1 MNDTFLDRPVG
12 AFDSGV
18 GGLTV
23 VQAMRELLPAEDILY
38 LGDTARVPYGNKS
51 PETIVRYA
59 RENLAYLRRHGVKAV
74 VVACNTATAHA
85 LGVLQREAD
94 VPVIGVIAPGVEAA
108 LAATR
113 NGRIGIIG
121 TQGTIASGSYQ
132 RLLEETRPGVFI
144 LARPAPLLVSLVEE
158 DWLSH
163 PATRLILEEYLA
175 PMREAQ
181 VDTVVLA
188 CTHYPLLKALA
199 QEVLGPNVV
208 LVDSAQNA
216 AAALARKL
224 NEARL
229 GRPAR
234 AQAGLVTIC
243 TTDLPVHFPRLAE
256 RFLGGSVDA
265 IRQVAVEA
273 RDDGPSATTR

>member
-1 MNDTFLDRPVG
+1 MSASRCSQPIG

-51 PETIVRYA
+51 PDTIIRYS
-59 RENLAYLRRHGVKAV
+59 REIMAYLMARDVKAV
-74 VVACNTATAHA
+74 VVACNTASAHA
-85 LGVLQREAD
+85 LTILQQEST

-113 NGRIGIIG
+113 NGRVGIIG
-121 TQGTIASGSYQ
+121 TQGTIRSEAYQ
-132 RLLEETRPGVFI
+132 NLLRQSQSEIVITAV
-144 LARPAPLLVSLVEE
+144 AAPLLVSLVEE
-158 DWLSH
+158 DWLAH
-163 PATRLILEEYLA
+163 PATQLILEEYLA
-175 PMREAQ
+175 PMKAAR

-188 CTHYPLLKALA
+188 CTHYPLLKPLA
-199 QEVLGPNVV
+199 QRVLGADVV

-224 NEARL
+224 TEAHL
-229 GRPAR
+229 QCPEDKAGRT
-234 AQAGLVTIC
+234 TIC
-243 TTDLPVHFPRLAE
+243 STDVPAQISRLAE
-256 RFLGGSVDA
+256 RFLGEKIAAIQQISV
-265 IRQVAVEA
+265 
-273 RDDGPSATTR
+273 G

>member
-1 MNDTFLDRPVG
+1 MSASFCQRPIG

-51 PETIVRYA
+51 PDTIIRYS
-59 RENLAYLRRHGVKAV
+59 REIMSYLRGKDVKAV
-74 VVACNTATAHA
+74 VVACNTASAHA
-85 LGVLQREAD
+85 LAILQKEAE

-113 NGRIGIIG
+113 NGRIGVIG
-121 TQGTIASGSYQ
+121 TQGTIQSEAYQ
-132 RLLEETRPGVFI
+132 NLLRLSRPDVVI
-144 LARPAPLLVSLVEE
+144 TAVAAPLLVSLVEE

-163 PATRLILEEYLA
+163 PATTLILEEYLA
-175 PMREAQ
+175 PMKAAR

-188 CTHYPLLKALA
+188 CTHYPLLKVLA
-199 QEVLGPNVV
+199 QRVLGQEVV

-216 AAALARKL
+216 AAALAREMK
-224 NEARL
+224 R
-229 GRPAR
+229 
-234 AQAGLVTIC
+234 AGLNCLDRQEPGQTTIC
-243 TTDLPVHFPRLAE
+243 STDVPAQFSRLAE
-256 RFLGGSVDA
+256 RFLGEK
-265 IRQVAVEA
+265 IRTIQQVTV
-273 RDDGPSATTR
+273 G

>member
-1 MNDTFLDRPVG
+1 MSAKRCGQPIG

-51 PETIVRYA
+51 PDTIIRYS
-59 RENLAYLRRHGVKAV
+59 REIMTYLLAHDVKAV
-74 VVACNTATAHA
+74 VVACNTASAHA
-85 LGVLQREAD
+85 LSILQEESD

-113 NGRIGIIG
+113 NGRVGIIG
-121 TQGTIASGSYQ
+121 TQGTIRSEAYQ
-132 RLLEETRPGVFI
+132 NLLRKSQSDVVITAV
-144 LARPAPLLVSLVEE
+144 AAPLLVSLVEE
-158 DWLSH
+158 DWLAH
-163 PATRLILEEYLA
+163 PATQLILEEYLA
-175 PMREAQ
+175 PMKAAR

-188 CTHYPLLKALA
+188 CTHYPLLKPLA
-199 QEVLGPNVV
+199 QRVLGPDVV

-224 NEARL
+224 EA
-229 GRPAR
+229 
-234 AQAGLVTIC
+234 AGLNCGERDKVGRTTIC
-243 TTDLPVHFPRLAE
+243 ATDLPTQFSRLAE
-256 RFLGGSVDA
+256 RFLGEKIES
-265 IRQVAVEA
+265 IQQVAV
-273 RDDGPSATTR
+273 G

>member
-1 MNDTFLDRPVG
+1 MNESFLDRPVG

-23 VQAMRELLPAEDILY
+23 VQAMRELLPAEDIIY
-38 LGDTARVPYGNKS
+38 LGDTARLPYGNKS

-59 RENLAYLRRHGVKAV
+59 RENLAFLRRHGVKAV

-108 LAATR
+108 LSATR

-132 RLLEETRPGVFI
+132 RLLEETRPGIFI
-144 LARPAPLLVSLVEE
+144 IAQAAPLLASLVEE

-175 PMREAQ
+175 PLMKAQ

-199 QEVLGPNVV
+199 QQVLGPGVV

-224 NEARL
+224 SETQL

-243 TTDLPVHFPRLAE
+243 TTDLPVHFPSLVE

-265 IRQVAVEA
+265 IRQVAVEG
-273 RDDGPSATTR
+273 RDDGA

>member
-1 MNDTFLDRPVG
+1 MSATQQAIG

-23 VQAMRELLPAEDILY
+23 VQAMRQLLPAEDILY

-59 RENLAYLRRHGVKAV
+59 LENLAFLNRSNVKAV
-74 VVACNTATAHA
+74 VVACNTASAHA
-85 LGVLQREAD
+85 LAMLQKVAD

-113 NGRIGIIG
+113 NGRIGVVG
-121 TQGTIASGSYQ
+121 TQGTINSAAYQ
-132 RLLEETRPGVFI
+132 NLLRQLRPGVRI
-144 LARPAPLLVSLVEE
+144 TAVAAPLLVSLVEE
-158 DWLSH
+158 DWLQH
-163 PATRLILEEYLA
+163 PATRMILEEYFG
-175 PMREAQ
+175 PMRAAE

-199 QEVLGPNVV
+199 QSVLGPEVV

-216 AAALARKL
+216 AAALARVL
-224 NEARL
+224 VAQGLEAAPGAGP
-229 GRPAR
+229 GRI
-234 AQAGLVTIC
+234 TIC
-243 TTDLPVHFPRLAE
+243 TTDVPAQFTRLAE
-256 RFLGGSVDA
+256 RFLGGSVGEL
-265 IRQVAVEA
+265 RQVSVE
-273 RDDGPSATTR
+273 

>member
-1 MNDTFLDRPVG
+1 MKTPISEQPIG

-23 VQAMRELLPAEDILY
+23 VQAMRELLPGEDILY

-51 PETIVRYA
+51 PDTIIRYS
-59 RENLAYLRRHGVKAV
+59 REIMAYLRSKGVKAV
-74 VVACNTATAHA
+74 VVACNTASAHA
-85 LGVLQREAD
+85 LTILQKEAN

-113 NGRIGIIG
+113 NGRVGVIG
-121 TQGTIASGSYQ
+121 THGTIQSDAYQ
-132 RLLEETRPGVFI
+132 SLLRRSRPDVVI
-144 LARPAPLLVSLVEE
+144 TAVAAPLLVSLVEE

-163 PATRLILEEYLA
+163 PATQLILEEYFA
-175 PMREAQ
+175 PMKAAR

-188 CTHYPLLKALA
+188 CTHYPLLKPLA
-199 QEVLGPNVV
+199 QRVLGPGVV

-224 NEARL
+224 REEGLACSV
-229 GRPAR
+229 RPETGLTTIYSTDVP
-234 AQAGLVTIC
+234 AQFA
-243 TTDLPVHFPRLAE
+243 RLAE
-256 RFLGGSVDA
+256 RFLGEKIPAIQQVSV
-265 IRQVAVEA
+265 
-273 RDDGPSATTR
+273 G

>member
-1 MNDTFLDRPVG
+1 MNTPASEQPIG

-23 VQAMRELLPAEDILY
+23 VQAMRELLPGEDILY

-51 PETIVRYA
+51 PDTIIRYS
-59 RENLAYLRRHGVKAV
+59 REIMAYLRGKGVKAV
-74 VVACNTATAHA
+74 VVACNTASAHA
-85 LGVLQREAD
+85 LTILQKEAN

-113 NGRIGIIG
+113 NGRVGVIG
-121 TQGTIASGSYQ
+121 THGTIQSDAYQ
-132 RLLEETRPGVFI
+132 SLLRRSRPDVVI
-144 LARPAPLLVSLVEE
+144 TAVAAPLLVSLVEE

-163 PATRLILEEYLA
+163 PATQLILEEYFA
-175 PMREAQ
+175 PMKAAR

-188 CTHYPLLKALA
+188 CTHYPLLKPLA
-199 QEVLGPNVV
+199 QRVLGPDVV

-224 NEARL
+224 REEGLNCPVRSEA
-229 GRPAR
+229 G
-234 AQAGLVTIC
+234 QTTIC
-243 TTDLPVHFPRLAE
+243 STDVPAQFSRLAE
-256 RFLGGSVDA
+256 RFLGEKIPAIQQVSV
-265 IRQVAVEA
+265 
-273 RDDGPSATTR
+273 G